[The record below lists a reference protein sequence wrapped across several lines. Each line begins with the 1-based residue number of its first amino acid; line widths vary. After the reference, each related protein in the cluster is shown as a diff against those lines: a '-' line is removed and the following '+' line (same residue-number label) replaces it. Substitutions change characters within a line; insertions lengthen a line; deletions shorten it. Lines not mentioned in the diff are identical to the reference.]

1 MQVVDG
7 IAGLAGDLTMQQATR
22 LLAEAEQALAGGA
35 HTFDLAGC
43 GQVDSSALSLLL
55 SIRRRSAGARF
66 IHLPDS
72 LISLA
77 QLYGVTELV

>member
-1 MQVVDG
+1 MQVE
-7 IAGLAGDLTMQQATR
+7 AGVAQLTGDLTMQQATR

-35 HTFDLAGC
+35 HTFDLSAA

-55 SIRRRSAGARF
+55 SIRRRSAQVSF
-66 IHLPDS
+66 THLPDS